1 MNTIKEMIS
10 KNILITGITGQDGL
24 FLTSYLANESHSY
37 NIIGIARGSKEI
49 FFKNLNTLNPDINS
63 ENITI
68 LNCDLKDK
76 NQVSSL
82 LQDIRPHQI
91 YNLTGPSSVYESIY
105 KPELYKQ
112 LIPLYFNNL
121 VNSCIDLHMYP
132 SFFQAS
138 SSEMFSV
145 ENDMP
150 LNEMSN
156 FGPRNA
162 YSRAK
167 YEVFLS
173 VNELKREYDW
183 NIKSGIMF
191 NHESEFRDKSYLF
204 TKIID
209 AAISIKNKKQKE
221 INIGSLSYVRDWSF
235 AGDVAEAIA
244 LISHSKDNSDYVIGS
259 GVGVSIKEV
268 LDIAFSRLGLNYTN
282 YVNVDSTLLRKN
294 DPETIVSDPNRLNSD
309 LGWAPKVEIENLI
322 YRCMESKLG

>member
-1 MNTIKEMIS
+1 MIS

-24 FLTSYLANESHSY
+24 FLTSYLAKESNLY
-37 NIIGIARGSKEI
+37 NIIGIARGSKEK
-49 FFKNLNTLNPDINS
+49 FFKNLNTLNQDINS

-82 LQDIRPHQI
+82 LQDIKPHKI

-121 VNSCIDLHMYP
+121 VNSCIDLQMYP

-145 ENDMP
+145 ENNMP
-150 LNEMSN
+150 LNEISSY
-156 FGPRNA
+156 GPRNA

-173 VNELKREYDW
+173 VNNLKREYDW

-191 NHESEFRDKSYLF
+191 NHESEFRPNEFLIM
-204 TKIID
+204 KIID
-209 AAISIKNKKQKE
+209 AAISIKNGSAEKLTL
-221 INIGSLSYVRDWSF
+221 GSLEYSRDWTYASDM
-235 AGDVAEAIA
+235 ADAI
-244 LISHSKDNSDYVIGS
+244 IEIINEMEPVDYVIGS
-259 GVGVSIKEV
+259 GTSHSI
-268 LDIAFSRLGLNYTN
+268 LDIVKIVFQYFDLEFDDYLEIDN
-282 YVNVDSTLLRKN
+282 TLLRKG
-294 DPETIVSDPNRLNSD
+294 DPIHIQSDPKLIFNRLN
-309 LGWAPKVEIENLI
+309 WKA
-322 YRCMESKLG
+322 KLSLEVMIDKIISSRLN

>member
-1 MNTIKEMIS
+1 MIS

-24 FLTSYLANESHSY
+24 FLTSYLASESNRY
-37 NIIGIARGSKEI
+37 NIIGISRGSKKV
-49 FFKNLNTLNPDINS
+49 FFKNLNTLNPGINS

-82 LQDIRPHQI
+82 LQDVKPHQI
-91 YNLTGPSSVYESIY
+91 YNLIGPSSVYESIY

-121 VNSCIDLHMYP
+121 TNSCIDLQIYP

-145 ENDMP
+145 ENNMP
-150 LNEMSN
+150 LNEISN
-156 FGPRNA
+156 YGPRNA
-162 YSRAK
+162 YSCAK

-173 VNELKREYDW
+173 VSNLKKEYDW

-191 NHESEFRDKSYLF
+191 NHESEFRDKGYLF
-204 TKIID
+204 RKIID
-209 AAISIKNKKQKE
+209 AALSIKNKKQQE
-221 INIGSLSYVRDWSF
+221 INVGSLSYIRDWSF

-244 LISHSKDNSDYVIGS
+244 LINHSKNNFDYVIGS
-259 GVGVSIKEV
+259 GVGVSIETV
-268 LDIAFSRLGLNYTN
+268 LDIAFSSLDLNFRN
-282 YVNVDSTLLRKN
+282 YINVDSTLLRKS
-294 DPETIVSDPNRLNSD
+294 DPEIIVSDPTKLKSD
-309 LGWAPKVEIENLI
+309 LGWAPKLTIEDLI
-322 YRCMESKLG
+322 YRCMESKLGQL

>member
-1 MNTIKEMIS
+1 MTS

-24 FLTSYLANESHSY
+24 FLTSYLAKESNCY
-37 NIIGIARGSKEI
+37 NIIGTTRGSRKI
-49 FFKNLNTLNPDINS
+49 FFKKLNTLNPDINS

-68 LNCDLKDK
+68 LDCDLKDK
-76 NQVSSL
+76 KQVSSL
-82 LQDIRPHQI
+82 LQDIKPHQI
-91 YNLTGPSSVYESIY
+91 YNLIGPSSVYESIY
-105 KPELYKQ
+105 KPEFYKH

-121 VNSCIDLHMYP
+121 VNSCIDLRMYP

-145 ENDMP
+145 ENNMP
-150 LNEMSN
+150 LNETSN
-156 FGPRNA
+156 YGPRNA

-173 VNELKREYDW
+173 VNKLKREYDW

-191 NHESEFRDKSYLF
+191 NHESEFRNKGYLF

-221 INIGSLSYVRDWSF
+221 INVGSLSYIRDWSF

-244 LISHSKDNSDYVIGS
+244 LISHSKGTSDYVIGS
-259 GVGVSIKEV
+259 GVGVSIKDV
-268 LDIAFSRLGLNYTN
+268 LDITFSRLDLNYTN
-282 YVNVDSTLLRKN
+282 YINVDSTLLRKN
-294 DPETIVSDPNRLNSD
+294 DPEIIVSDPTRLKSD

-322 YRCMESKLG
+322 YRCMEFKLG